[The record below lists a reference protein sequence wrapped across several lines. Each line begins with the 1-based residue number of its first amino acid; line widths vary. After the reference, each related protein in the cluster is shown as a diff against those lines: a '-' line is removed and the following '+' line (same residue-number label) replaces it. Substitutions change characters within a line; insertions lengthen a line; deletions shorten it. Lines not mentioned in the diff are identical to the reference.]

1 MGLGAG
7 GNYVWC
13 LVIVVIFMEF
23 GRAKKWEDVLKSSLG
38 VARQATKGGRG
49 GGGVGSFHGDGRFLL
64 CDNVILKL
72 YCKSY

>member
-38 VARQATKGGRG
+38 VARQATKRG
-49 GGGVGSFHGDGRFLL
+49 GGSFHGDGGFLL
-64 CDNVILKL
+64 SDNVILKL
-72 YCKSY
+72 YCKFY

>member
-1 MGLGAG
+1 MGLGVG

-23 GRAKKWEDVLKSSLG
+23 GRAKKWEDVLKSSLE
-38 VARQATKGGRG
+38 VARQATKG
-49 GGGVGSFHGDGRFLL
+49 GGGVGSFHGDGGFLL